1 MQEELDEILKEK
13 GRVRD
18 LKEKVEIVVIGED
31 LKSSRVIPSFT
42 SLGSLED

>member
-1 MQEELDEILKEK
+1 MQEELDQILNEK
-13 GRVRD
+13 GSVKA